1 MSVAT
6 LKRRP
11 GFVLLLIAYLGFIS
25 LGLPDGTLG
34 IAWPS
39 LRTTFGLPLDA
50 IGTILASTGIG
61 YMVSSFNSGRI
72 LARFGVGRLL
82 LISSLLMATSLF
94 GYAIAPFWW
103 MFLIC
108 GVVAGLGSG
117 AIDAGLNAYAANN
130 FGNRHINWL
139 HACYGLGATLG
150 PLIMITPLQLGYAWR
165 WGYVVV
171 GLILSLMTV
180 VFAFTLSLWE
190 SSHTSS
196 ENNTP
201 SEQVSAFVTLQ
212 HPIVWL
218 HICLFFIYTGL
229 EVTAGQL
236 TYTLFTESRG
246 VDGALAGVWVS
257 IYWGSLTVGRI
268 VFGVLTERF
277 NEHHLLRASMLFLI
291 IGATLV
297 SLPNIPLLSFVG
309 LALMGFTLA
318 PIFPLLMAQT
328 PQRLGQGRAMH
339 AVGFQVSAAMLGA
352 AALPALISTLAQRV
366 NLEVVGP
373 ALCVMGIV
381 LIVLYEIT
389 LRTTKAL

>member
-6 LKRRP
+6 IKRRP
-11 GFVLLLIAYLGFIS
+11 SFVLLLVAYLGFIS

-39 LRTTFGLPLDA
+39 LRTTFNLPLDA
-50 IGTILASTGIG
+50 IGAILASTGLG
-61 YMVSSFNSGRI
+61 YLLSSFNSGRI

-82 LISSLLMATSLF
+82 LVSSLLMAISLF
-94 GYAIAPFWW
+94 GYALAPFWW
-103 MFLIC
+103 MFLTC
-108 GVVAGLGSG
+108 GVIAGLGSG
-117 AIDAGLNAYAANN
+117 AIDAGLNAYATNN

-150 PLIMITPLQLGYAWR
+150 PLIMIAPLQLGYAWR

-171 GLILSLMTV
+171 GIILSLMTI

-190 SSHTSS
+190 SPH
-196 ENNTP
+196 TP
-201 SEQVSAFVTLQ
+201 SEDDTTPEQVSALATLQ

-236 TYTLFTESRG
+236 TYTLFTEGRG

-268 VFGVLTERF
+268 VFGILTERF
-277 NEHHLLRASMLFLI
+277 NEHRLLRASMLFLI
-291 IGATLV
+291 GGGLLV
-297 SLPNIPLLSFVG
+297 WLPGVPLISFVG

-328 PQRLGQGRAMH
+328 PQRLGAGRAMH

-352 AALPALISTLAQRV
+352 AALPALTGALAQRIS
-366 NLEVVGP
+366 LEVVGP
-373 ALCVMGIV
+373 ALCAMGIV
-381 LIVLYEIT
+381 LILLYEIT
-389 LRTTKAL
+389 LRTTKAP